1 MGNIQQETQQQR
13 REAIYLALAQ
23 IPKGCVISYGELGK
37 LAGLV
42 NGARLVGR
50 TLSNLPKGS
59 NLPWHRVV
67 NSQGKISLP
76 PDSKSYTEQIRKL
89 KAEGIEV
96 VNEKIK
102 LAVYGYNP

>member
-1 MGNIQQETQQQR
+1 MTKIQQETQQHR
-13 REAIYLALAQ
+13 KEAIFLALAQ
-23 IPKGCVISYGELGK
+23 IPEGCVISYGELGK

-76 PDSKSYTEQIRKL
+76 PDSKSYKEQIRRL
-89 KAEGIEV
+89 KAEGVQV

-102 LAVYGYNP
+102 MSVYGYNA

>member
-1 MGNIQQETQQQR
+1 MTKIQQETQQHR
-13 REAIYLALAQ
+13 KEAIFLALAQ
-23 IPKGCVISYGELGK
+23 IPEGYVISYGELGK

-76 PDSKSYTEQIRKL
+76 PDSKSYKEQIRRL
-89 KAEGIEV
+89 KAEGVQV

-102 LAVYGYNP
+102 MSVYGYNP